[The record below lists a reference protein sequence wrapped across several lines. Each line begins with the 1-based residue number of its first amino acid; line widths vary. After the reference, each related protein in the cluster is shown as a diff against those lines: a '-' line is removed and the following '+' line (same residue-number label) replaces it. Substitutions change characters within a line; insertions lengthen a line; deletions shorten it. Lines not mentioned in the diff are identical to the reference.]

1 MYSNDEQVKHNIYN
15 VSEFILNNV
24 RSSDS
29 LVINGKGLAM
39 AEQCPAM
46 AEGEK
51 TRLSSDCGD
60 LAMAEGEKTRAF
72 GDGGGRENMSIWQ
85 WWRFGDG
92 GGRENTSIWLGG
104 VTPHKK

>member
-1 MYSNDEQVKHNIYN
+1 MYSNDEQIKHNIYN
-15 VSEFILNNV
+15 VSEFTLNNV

-51 TRLSSDCGD
+51 TR
-60 LAMAEGEKTRAF
+60 A
-72 GDGGGRENMSIWQ
+72 
-85 WWRFGDG
+85 FGDG
-92 GGRENTSIWLGG
+92 GGRENTSIWQWWRFSDGG
-104 VTPHKK
+104 GRENMSKCNQTEVK